1 MKTIVN
7 TLTCLILVVS
17 LSFCAQAQAIPD
29 TARLAVGLE
38 AGLPE
43 GNINLT
49 YTMSFGA
56 SVRFDLPI
64 TKKSFLTASVGF
76 NNFFLADAATTTQ
89 TAILNVPVQT
99 LKTLPIKLGYKY
111 YLGKR
116 FYTQLEMGETL
127 ILNQTAEY
135 ATKSHAFTYAPQI
148 GIMFPLRNHNF
159 IDAGVR
165 YEFVSSF
172 YNDSDKYNFWG
183 VHISYSFKL

>member
-7 TLTCLILVVS
+7 TLTCLILFVS
-17 LSFCAQAQAIPD
+17 LSFCARAQAVPD
-29 TARLAVGLE
+29 TARLAIGIE

-43 GNINLT
+43 GNINLR
-49 YTMSFGA
+49 YTTSLGA
-56 SVRFDLPI
+56 SARFDLPI
-64 TKKSFLTASVGF
+64 SKKSFLTASVGF
-76 NNFFLADAATTTQ
+76 NNFFLADASTTTQ

-99 LKTLPIKLGYKY
+99 LKTMPIKIGYKY
-111 YLGKR
+111 FLAKH

-127 ILNQTAEY
+127 LLNQTAEY
-135 ATKSHAFTYAPQI
+135 ATKSYAFTYAPQI
-148 GIMFPLRNHNF
+148 GMMFPLKNHNF